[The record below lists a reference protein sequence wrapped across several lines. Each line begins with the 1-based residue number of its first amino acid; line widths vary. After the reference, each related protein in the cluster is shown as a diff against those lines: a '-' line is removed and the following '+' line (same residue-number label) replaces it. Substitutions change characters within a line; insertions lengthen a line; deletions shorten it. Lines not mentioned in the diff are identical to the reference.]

1 VFVNAI
7 PVSADNKVCYSTGVA
22 AAYNNGT
29 PYAANGAI
37 CATGLASFPL
47 DGFSAADLEVV
58 YSLRRVRTA
67 YGATQPVI
75 RARRSGDD
83 VQTDVF
89 LDSAT
94 NLVSLA
100 SNTGSVNSGVSLA
113 TWAAAGG
120 NSAFIHTDYDHS
132 GNGRNAVQTT
142 LLSQK
147 RLVNAGV
154 LEVRAGGRVGAR
166 CNHQTL
172 PTGSVLPNFSYA
184 PTVAGELSLI
194 VVGSVDTNADD
205 GSPWTIN
212 AGSSQHWTYDSGGG
226 QIYESLAGTFRPSL
240 GTPAIS
246 WPLNRLT
253 CEYIYRQANNIE
265 TRMRTTE
272 PRNYASGLVA
282 DGTFQTT
289 TGTLSNYGAGHGSN
303 KFGGLVHELILFK
316 RLLTATERD
325 ALQTA
330 ELAAW

>member
-1 VFVNAI
+1 VGGEA
-7 PVSADNKVCYSTGVA
+7 
-22 AAYNNGT
+22 
-29 PYAANGAI
+29 
-37 CATGLASFPL
+37 FPL

-89 LDSAT
+89 LDPAT

-100 SNTGSVNSGVSLA
+100 SNTGTVNSGVSLA
-113 TWAAAGG
+113 TWAVSGG
-120 NSAFIHTDYDHS
+120 GTNNVFIHTDYDHS
-132 GNGRNAVQTT
+132 GNGRDAVQTV

-154 LEVRAGGRVGAR
+154 LEIRAGGGVGAR

-172 PTGSVLPNFSYA
+172 PTSSVIPSFSIA
-184 PTVAGELSLI
+184 PAVAGEVSLV

-205 GSPWTIN
+205 GSPWGLPN
-212 AGSSQHWTYDSGGG
+212 SGNQHWAFNSGGG
-226 QIYESLAGTFRPSL
+226 NIYESLFGNVRPLL
-240 GTPAIS
+240 GQPAVS

-253 CEYIYRQANNIE
+253 CEYIYRQSNNIE

-272 PRNYASGLVA
+272 PRNYASGLVG
-282 DGTFQTT
+282 DGVFSAA
-289 TGTLSNYGAGHGSN
+289 TGSASSWGSGHGTN